1 MNNKRRYTTQE
12 VIDFVTDGNQSDM
25 SEFSSDDDDDEFV
38 PENNQ
43 ETLNIPTDG
52 SELEGSES
60 EDEVPLSSLVNNKSA
75 FSTAGQGTSTNNHQS
90 NPKHHYRWRKK
101 DTIVGNHTFER
112 NFPAPPLEEITPL
125 KYFKQFITDDII
137 DCVVEQTNIYSFQK
151 DAKSTNTNRE
161 EIMSLIGMHMK
172 MGIITIPSYKLY
184 WS

>member
-25 SEFSSDDDDDEFV
+25 SEFSSDDDDDECV

-60 EDEVPLSSLVNNKSA
+60 EDEVPLSRLVNNKSA

-90 NPKHHYRWRKK
+90 NPKHH
-101 DTIVGNHTFER
+101 
-112 NFPAPPLEEITPL
+112 
-125 KYFKQFITDDII
+125 
-137 DCVVEQTNIYSFQK
+137 
-151 DAKSTNTNRE
+151 
-161 EIMSLIGMHMK
+161 
-172 MGIITIPSYKLY
+172 
-184 WS
+184 

>member
-1 MNNKRRYTTQE
+1 MNNKRRCATQE

-75 FSTAGQGTSTNNHQS
+75 FSTADQGTSTNNHQS
-90 NPKHHYRWRKK
+90 NPKHYYRWQKK

-112 NFPAPPLEEITPL
+112 NFPDPPLEEITPL
-125 KYFKQFITDDII
+125 KLLGIFITDDII

-172 MGIITIPSYKLY
+172 MGIITILRYGMNA
-184 WS
+184 